1 MSAKHSSRRSYKG
14 ITKRSVVM
22 GMALLFLCVLI
33 WAGITAASILSYMHA
48 SSPRTSD
55 AAIVL
60 GAAVQGDIPSPVFRE
75 RIEQA
80 IRLYKAGTVRNLIF
94 TGGSSEEGVPAEA
107 VVGRQYAL
115 THGVRPEH
123 IQVEI
128 KSVITQENLVYALEI
143 GEREDYR
150 TYTIVSDPLHMKRSM
165 KMAAE
170 LGMDAVPSPTQ
181 TTAYLSWSTRI
192 PFLVRETIMYM
203 GYTLRGWT

>member
-1 MSAKHSSRRSYKG
+1 
-14 ITKRSVVM
+14 M
-22 GMALLFLCVLI
+22 GLASLLLFILI
-33 WAGITAASILSYMHA
+33 WAVVTAASILSYMHE

-80 IRLYKAGTVRNLIF
+80 IRLYRAGTVRNLIF
-94 TGGSSEEGVPAEA
+94 TGGSSQEGIPAEA
-107 VVGRQYAL
+107 LVGRQYAL
-115 THGVRPEH
+115 TQGVKPEH
-123 IQVEI
+123 IQVED
-128 KSVITQENLVYALEI
+128 KSVITQENLIYALEI
-143 GEREDYR
+143 GKREGYR

-181 TTAYLSWSTRI
+181 TTAYHSWSTQI
-192 PFLVRETIMYM
+192 PFLVREIMMYM
-203 GYTLRGWT
+203 GYTVRGWT

>member
-1 MSAKHSSRRSYKG
+1 MTNIQLKRRCKG

-22 GMALLFLCVLI
+22 GLASLLLFILI
-33 WAGITAASILSYMHA
+33 WAVVTAASILSYMHE

-80 IRLYKAGTVRNLIF
+80 IRLYRAGTVRNLIL
-94 TGGSSEEGVPAEA
+94 TGGSSQEGIPAEA
-107 VVGRQYAL
+107 LVGRQYAL
-115 THGVRPEH
+115 TQGVKPEH
-123 IQVEI
+123 IQVEE
-128 KSVITQENLVYALEI
+128 KSVITQENLVYALKI
-143 GEREDYR
+143 GEREGYR

-181 TTAYLSWSTRI
+181 TTAYQSWSTQI
-192 PFLVRETIMYM
+192 PFLVREIIMYM
-203 GYTLRGWT
+203 GYTVRGWT

>member
-1 MSAKHSSRRSYKG
+1 MTNIQLKRSCKG

-22 GMALLFLCVLI
+22 GLASLLLCILI

-80 IRLYKAGTVRNLIF
+80 IRLYRAGTVRNLIL
-94 TGGSSEEGVPAEA
+94 TGGSSQEGIPAEA
-107 VVGRQYAL
+107 LVGRQYAL
-115 THGVRPEH
+115 TQGVKPEH
-123 IQVEI
+123 IQVEE
-128 KSVITQENLVYALEI
+128 KSVITQENLVYALKI
-143 GEREDYR
+143 GEREGYR

-181 TTAYLSWSTRI
+181 TTAYQSWSTQI
-192 PFLVRETIMYM
+192 PFLVREIIIYM
-203 GYTLRGWT
+203 GYTVRGWT

>member
-1 MSAKHSSRRSYKG
+1 MTNIQLKRRCKG

-22 GMALLFLCVLI
+22 GLASLLLFILI
-33 WAGITAASILSYMHA
+33 WAVVTAASILSYMHE

-107 VVGRQYAL
+107 LVGRQYAL
-115 THGVRPEH
+115 TQGVKPEH
-123 IQVEI
+123 IQVEE
-128 KSVITQENLVYALEI
+128 KSVITQENLVYALKI
-143 GEREDYR
+143 GEREGYR

-181 TTAYLSWSTRI
+181 TTAYQSWSTQI
-192 PFLVRETIMYM
+192 PFLVREIIMYM
-203 GYTLRGWT
+203 GYTVRGWT